1 MSHPLVAL
9 PEDFAAECAAF
20 TAVHG
25 AVETIELLLVDL
37 NGVVRGKWLPAAT
50 LAKLAL
56 EGARLPRST
65 FGLDIWGEDVDEAGI
80 ALATGDPDG
89 FLKPAPGTLVPVPWA
104 KRPTAQLLTS
114 LLEPDQHTPCPL
126 DPRRVLQREVDALAS
141 LGFKPMVA
149 LELEFYLVT
158 AEGDHALPPPGTPTL
173 GSQLYDLDVMRSFSD
188 LLEAMAANC
197 ACQNLPTETAIA
209 EFGPG
214 QFEINLHHV
223 ADAVRAADHAV
234 LLRRCLKQTARAHG
248 LDVTFMAKPY
258 GDQSG
263 SGMHVHV
270 SLLDADDRPVFAG
283 EADRLAPP
291 LRAAIAGVLAT
302 AADNQLVFAPTANAY
317 RRFQQS
323 SYAPLVAC
331 WGFDNRNAA
340 VRVPATTGRA
350 ARLEHR
356 VAGADANPYLV
367 VAAILAGVRQGLIEK
382 RSLGAPV
389 DGDRVAHAG
398 FAFTDRWGE
407 AIQRFRD
414 ADHPRGWMEA
424 EPHRAFVTAKEKER
438 ATMLTRVSDVEYAT
452 YLRRF

>member
-1 MSHPLVAL
+1 MSNPLVAT
-9 PEDFAAECAAF
+9 PEAFAAECTAF
-20 TAVHG
+20 TAAHG
-25 AVETIELLLVDL
+25 AVETVEVLLVDL
-37 NGVVRGKWLPAAT
+37 NGVVRGKWLPANA
-50 LAKLAL
+50 LGKLAL

-65 FGLDIWGEDVDEAGI
+65 YGLDVWGEDVDAAGI

-104 KRPTAQLLTS
+104 QRPTAQILTS
-114 LLEPDQHTPCPL
+114 LLEPDQRTPCPL

-141 LGFKPMVA
+141 LGLRPMVA
-149 LELEFYLVT
+149 LELEFYVI
-158 AEGDHALPPPGTPTL
+158 AADGSAAAPPPGTPTT
-173 GSQLYDLDVMRSFSD
+173 GSQLYDLDVMRHFAG
-188 LLEAMAANC
+188 LLGAMAAHC
-197 ACQNLPTETAIA
+197 TVQGLPTDTAIA

-248 LDVTFMAKPY
+248 LDATFMAKPY

-270 SLLDADDRPVFAG
+270 SLLDDDDRPVFADPAG
-283 EADRLAPP
+283 DVAPS

-317 RRFQQS
+317 RRFQHS

-367 VAAILAGVRQGLIEK
+367 VAAILAGIRQGIIEK
-382 RSLGAPV
+382 LALGPPV
-389 DGDRVAHAG
+389 DGDRIGTAG
-398 FAFTDRWGE
+398 LAFTDRWGE

-414 ADHPRGWMEA
+414 ADHPRSWL
-424 EPHRAFVTAKEKER
+424 EPEVHRAFVTAKEKER

>member
-1 MSHPLVAL
+1 MSNPLVAS
-9 PEDFAAECAAF
+9 PEAFAAECAAF
-20 TAVHG
+20 QAAHG
-25 AVETIELLLVDL
+25 AVETLEVLIADL
-37 NGVVRGKWLPAAT
+37 NGVVRGKWLPAAA
-50 LAKLAL
+50 LAKLAD

-65 FGLDIWGEDVDEAGI
+65 YGLDIWGEDVDEAGI
-80 ALATGDPDG
+80 ALVTGDPDG
-89 FLKPAPGTLVPVPWA
+89 FLQPAPGTLVPVPWA
-104 KRPTAQLLTS
+104 TRPTAQVLAS
-114 LLEPDQHTPCPL
+114 LLEPDRQRPCPL

-141 LGFKPMVA
+141 LGLRPVVA
-149 LELEFYLVT
+149 LELEFYVI
-158 AEGDHALPPPGTPTL
+158 AADGAAACPPPGTPER
-173 GSQLYDLDVMRSFSD
+173 GSQLYDLDVMRGFAD
-188 LLEAMAANC
+188 LLGAMAANC
-197 ACQNLPTETAIA
+197 ASQGLPAETAIA

-214 QFEINLHHV
+214 QFEINLYHV
-223 ADAVRAADHAV
+223 DDAVRAADHAL

-258 GDQSG
+258 GEQSG

-270 SLLDADDRPVFAG
+270 SLLDGQDRPVFAG
-283 EADRLAPP
+283 EDGELAPP
-291 LRAAIAGVLAT
+291 LQAAIAGALAT

-340 VRVPATTGRA
+340 IRVPATMGRA

-382 RSLGAPV
+382 LALAPPV
-389 DGDRVAHAG
+389 DGDRIAVAG
-398 FAFTDRWGE
+398 LAFTDRWGE

-414 ADHPRGWMEA
+414 ADHPRSWL
-424 EPHRAFVTAKEKER
+424 EPEVHRAFVTAKEKER